1 MKNWWHSLSMQSK
14 LQILIQ
20 GFLLIVL
27 VLAQRWIMGNY
38 HDHVM
43 EAARS
48 RALVSA
54 DGVINGM
61 NMLMVTGTISDPE
74 NRKLYIK
81 KMNSSDG
88 VKELRIIRAKQVSD
102 QFGPGLP
109 EEQAQDEMDNRVLQ
123 SARSEFKLIKDQ
135 DTPMLRM
142 VVPFIASKDFRGT
155 NCLMCHQVQEGSV
168 NGAASITL
176 DLSSDYAVMRK
187 INALLWAGELGLQV
201 ILFFVIGW
209 FIRRVLRP
217 AQDLRAAMTQMQADG
232 DLTRRVKVSSND
244 EIGQTAAA
252 FNALAENFQG
262 IVRQVHDYA
271 GQVSSAAAELSAT
284 ANHVAASSHKQSEAA
299 AATAVAVEQ
308 VTASI
313 GQVADGTHETVEISN
328 KAKDLSVSGQEVVNH
343 AAEEMMH
350 IAEAV
355 NQSTNL
361 ITSLGQ
367 RSHEI
372 SSIVQVIKEIADQT
386 NLLALN
392 AAIEAARAGEQ
403 GRGFSVVA
411 DEVRKLAE
419 RTGTATAEIS
429 GMIEMFRNEIGTA
442 VSSMEGGSVQV
453 RNGVALANE
462 AAQALAQINQGADAT
477 LARIEVMA
485 AAAREQSASSHKIA
499 ASVEHIARIAGE
511 NSAAIDKT
519 TAASQQLE
527 QLAARLK
534 QTVDKFKA

>member
-1 MKNWWHSLSMQSK
+1 MQSK
-14 LQILIQ
+14 LQVLIQ

-27 VLAQRWIMGNY
+27 VLAQRWVMGNY
-38 HDHVM
+38 QDHVM
-43 EAARS
+43 EAAES

-81 KMNSSDG
+81 KMNASDG

-109 EEQAQDEMDNRVLQ
+109 EEQAHDEMDNRVIQ
-123 SARSEFKLIKDQ
+123 SAKSEFKLIEDQ

-142 VVPFIASKDFRGT
+142 VVPFVASKDFRGT
-155 NCLMCHQVQEGSV
+155 NCLMCHQVQDGSV

-201 ILFFVIGW
+201 MLFFVIGW

-284 ANHVAASSHKQSEAA
+284 ANHVADSSHKQSEEA
-299 AATAVAVEQ
+299 AATAVAVDQ

-328 KAKDLSVSGQEVVNH
+328 KAKELSVSGQEVVNH

-403 GRGFSVVA
+403 GRGFAVVA

-419 RTGTATAEIS
+419 KSAQSATQIDEVTQSLGSQSEQVERTVQMGMSALQTSQTHVTDVTRILVESNQSVGGVNQGLEDISRSINSQRDAAQEIARNVENIAAMAEQS
-429 GMIEMFRNEIGTA
+429 TTVVQRT
-442 VSSMEGGSVQV
+442 VSSVKSMEQV
-453 RNGVALANE
+453 AE
-462 AAQALAQINQGADAT
+462 
-477 LARIEVMA
+477 
-485 AAAREQSASSHKIA
+485 S
-499 ASVEHIARIAGE
+499 
-511 NSAAIDKT
+511 
-519 TAASQQLE
+519 
-527 QLAARLK
+527 LK
-534 QTVDKFKA
+534 STVGKFKV